1 MSQLN
6 QMELQN
12 LRHIIGCHDVAA
24 QKLETYSQSI
34 TDPQIKQMFQQSAQS
49 ARSAKQKLMS
59 FLS

>member
-12 LRHIIGCHDVAA
+12 LRHIIGCHEVTA
-24 QKLETYSQSI
+24 QKLEAYAESLS
-34 TDPQIKQMFQQSAQS
+34 DPQFKQMFQQSAQS
-49 ARSAKQKLMS
+49 ARSAKQKLMT